1 MFGRSCLISGAGR
14 VVRVGKAFRVAEGGG
29 DLVAGLVG
37 DAVDEFLLERPRSPL
52 RCLQFGSLQVLCF
65 FSFVLEALFRV
76 LLEVAELAA
85 VTSELAAVIVLST
98 TLLTL
103 FSESALTL
111 VTCVRLEYPE
121 SLCRSGIGLEDG
133 ETADIVSLLSLPKSP
148 ERFTEI
154 LACFR
159 DSETSPSSEL

>member
-1 MFGRSCLISGAGR
+1 MCGRASCLTSGCVGR
-14 VVRVGKAFRVAEGGG
+14 GVRADRFGDAFRVIEGGG
-29 DLVAGLVG
+29 DRAAGLEG
-37 DAVDEFLLERPRSPL
+37 DAVDEGLPERP

-85 VTSELAAVIVLST
+85 VTSELAAVFGLSA
-98 TLLTL
+98 TLLIL

-121 SLCRSGIGLEDG
+121 SLCKSGIGIEG
-133 ETADIVSLLSLPKSP
+133 
-148 ERFTEI
+148 
-154 LACFR
+154 
-159 DSETSPSSEL
+159 